1 MDSRQHH
8 ERQRSELSYSLHG
21 LCDRE
26 MTLFKSFVRLIDHL
40 THQHWTC
47 TQGEGQL
54 RVVGAAVVGEFMAS
68 AVPVLVIGTAAPSSF
83 HAIALPIHAN
93 DLERELNALGDLI
106 EVRVPV
112 ASVATTP
119 GTNTIKPNDRVL
131 LTRWPTPKL
140 LTTRD
145 RIRLATLMTGRPL
158 TLRDIHTRS
167 GVPEGLCSEFIT
179 ELARTGMLKCE
190 HSDTPPRTTTPP
202 STTVIQGGLLT
213 RIRLRLG
220 LTTVALS
227 A

>member
-8 ERQRSELSYSLHG
+8 ERQRNELSYSLHG

-26 MTLFKSFVRLIDHL
+26 MNLFKSFVRLVDHL

-54 RVVGAAVVGEFMAS
+54 RVVGAAVAGTFMAS
-68 AVPVLVIGTAAPSSF
+68 AAPVLVVGTVGPSNS
-83 HAIALPIHAN
+83 HAIGLPIHAN
-93 DLERELNALGDLI
+93 DLERELNLLGDLI
-106 EVRVPV
+106 EARGP
-112 ASVATTP
+112 AAIVATSL
-119 GTNTIKPNDRVL
+119 GTYTAKPNDRVL

-190 HSDTPPRTTTPP
+190 HSDTPPRNTTPP
-202 STTVIQGGLLT
+202 STAVIQGGLLA

-220 LTTVALS
+220 LTAPALS